1 MFYREKPI
9 SMTESLLNLMPND
22 VFVASSAVKLIM
34 NTNVFKFFFP
44 ELISE
49 VGLNVPIDLK
59 CGFNKEYLTSGSLE
73 QDKISNI

>member
-9 SMTESLLNLMPND
+9 SMTESLLTLMPND
-22 VFVASSAVKLIM
+22 VFIASSAVKLIM

-44 ELISE
+44 ELESE

-73 QDKISNI
+73 QDEISNI